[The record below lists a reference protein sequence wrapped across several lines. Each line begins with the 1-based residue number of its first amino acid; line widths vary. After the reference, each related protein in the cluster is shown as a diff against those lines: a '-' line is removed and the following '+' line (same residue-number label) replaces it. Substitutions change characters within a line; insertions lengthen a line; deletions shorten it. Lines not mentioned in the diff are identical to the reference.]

1 MFALSFGTLCIS
13 ISSLLNVATSYH
25 TFGSFATRSAL
36 RMTSKF
42 EESRV
47 PRNSAVPTS
56 SISNE
61 KGWTVQAIKSL
72 SVLSVVAL
80 PLLSA
85 TKAKAVGSLFE
96 FKEQNMVIQ
105 DISFNVGNTLKD
117 ADALVTLFQN
127 NIRPLRA
134 SSDNNVNITVLGFGP
149 DAYIRYSLPEIFS
162 RNY

>member
-13 ISSLLNVATSYH
+13 ISSLLNVANSYH
-25 TFGSFATRSAL
+25 SFGSYLRRSVP
-36 RMTSKF
+36 RMASKF
-42 EESRV
+42 EESRIT
-47 PRNSAVPTS
+47 RNSAVPTS

-72 SVLSVVAL
+72 SVLTAVAL

-105 DISFNVGNTLKD
+105 DISFNVGNTFKD
-117 ADALVTLFQN
+117 TDALVTLFQN
-127 NIRPLRA
+127 NIRPLR
-134 SSDNNVNITVLGFGP
+134 SSNDNNVNITVLGFGP
-149 DAYIRYSLPEIFS
+149 DAYVR
-162 RNY
+162 

>member
-1 MFALSFGTLCIS
+1 MFTLSFGTLYIC

-25 TFGSFATRSAL
+25 TFGSFSRRSAS
-36 RMTSKF
+36 RMDSKF

-47 PRNSAVPTS
+47 TRNSAVPTS

-72 SVLSVVAL
+72 SVLTAVAF

-96 FKEQNMVIQ
+96 FKDQNMVIQ

-117 ADALVTLFQN
+117 TDALVTLFQN

-134 SSDNNVNITVLGFGP
+134 SSENNVNTTVLGFGP
-149 DAYIRYSLPEIFS
+149 DAYIR
-162 RNY
+162 

>member
-1 MFALSFGTLCIS
+1 MA
-13 ISSLLNVATSYH
+13 
-25 TFGSFATRSAL
+25 
-36 RMTSKF
+36 SKF

-47 PRNSAVPTS
+47 ARNSAVPKS

-61 KGWTVQAIKSL
+61 KGWTFQAIKSL
-72 SVLSVVAL
+72 SVLTAVAL

-85 TKAKAVGSLFE
+85 TKTKAVGSLFE
-96 FKEQNMVIQ
+96 FKDQNMVIQ

-117 ADALVTLFQN
+117 TDALVTLFQN

-149 DAYIRYSLPEIFS
+149 DAYIR
-162 RNY
+162 